1 MNPESRDRVP
11 LAARN
16 ETCPPPRRRWLGQ
29 HRTPGPWP
37 RIRDQS
43 TTHRPVLV
51 THPPTLTAIPT
62 AKDLATVADRCVRC
76 GLCLPHCP
84 TYRLARQEAES
95 PRGRIALIQAWAEGE
110 LNDTPALRQHLD
122 SCLECLACERACPTL
137 VPFASLMDSARAAHW
152 RHQPAWHRGLRQ
164 AWLALLASPGAA
176 AVLGAA
182 GQLYRGLGLA
192 RLVART
198 GLSRWPGIG
207 TLHRLAQQLE
217 ALPRIPPATAARETT
232 RGPIGL
238 FLGCIARTAQPGAIA
253 ASVQVLR
260 RLGYV
265 VVMPPGQTC
274 CGGMHRH
281 NGLPGSADDYL
292 DTNAKAFTDLPVV
305 GLASAC
311 IAELRAQPHLA
322 ATQELC
328 RLLADLDWPATVPL
342 RPLPGRIAIHVPCSH
357 RNRLR
362 DAQAARELLRRIPD
376 VELIDLPENDLCCG
390 AAGTYLLQ
398 QPSLSYALLRPKLAH
413 LAASGARLLVTTNT
427 GCALHLAAG
436 VREAGLAVE
445 VLHPV
450 EVIARQL
457 AGTEPAFDGEE
468 HALP

>member
-1 MNPESRDRVP
+1 MN
-11 LAARN
+11 
-16 ETCPPPRRRWLGQ
+16 
-29 HRTPGPWP
+29 
-37 RIRDQS
+37 
-43 TTHRPVLV
+43 
-51 THPPTLTAIPT
+51 AI
-62 AKDLATVADRCVRC
+62 ASASDLAKVADRCVRC

-110 LNDTPALRQHLD
+110 LQDSPALQRHLD
-122 SCLECLACERACPTL
+122 TCLECLACERACPTL
-137 VPFASLMDSARAAHW
+137 VPFASLMDGARAAHW
-152 RHQPAWHRGLRQ
+152 RHRPAWRRGLHQ
-164 AWLALLASPGAA
+164 GWLLLLASPGMAA
-176 AVLGAA
+176 LTGAA

-192 RLVART
+192 RLVAAT
-198 GLSRWPGIG
+198 GLSRWPAIG
-207 TLHRLAQQLE
+207 ALHRLAQHLE
-217 ALPRIPPATAARETT
+217 GPPRIPPARLPPEVS

-238 FLGCIARTAQPGAIA
+238 FLGCIARAAQPGAIE

-260 RLGYV
+260 RLGYEV
-265 VVMPPGQTC
+265 VIPPEQTC

-281 NGLPGSADDYL
+281 NGLPQAADRRL
-292 DTNAKAFTDLPVV
+292 QTNARAFADLPAV

-311 IAELRAQPHLA
+311 VAELRTQPQLA

-342 RPLPGRIAIHVPCSH
+342 MPLPRRIDLHVPCSQ

-362 DAQAARELLRRIPD
+362 DPDAARDLLRRIPG

-398 QPSLSYALLRPKLAH
+398 QPRLSQALLQPKLTH
-413 LAASGARLLVTTNT
+413 LAASGAKILVTTNT

-450 EVIARQL
+450 QVIARQL
-457 AGTEPAFDGEE
+457 AGMEQSPT
-468 HALP
+468 

>member
-1 MNPESRDRVP
+1 MKPARRHAGVVLASQAPGLAQDSPPVP
-11 LAARN
+11 D
-16 ETCPPPRRRWLGQ
+16 P
-29 HRTPGPWP
+29 
-37 RIRDQS
+37 QS
-43 TTHRPVLV
+43 PLV
-51 THPPTLTAIPT
+51 THPPALTAIPT
-62 AKDLATVADRCVRC
+62 ANDLAKIADRCVRC

-95 PRGRIALIQAWAEGE
+95 PRGRIALIQAWAEGV
-110 LNDTPALRQHLD
+110 LDNTPALQRHLD
-122 SCLECLACERACPTL
+122 TCLECLACERACPTL
-137 VPFASLMDSARAAHW
+137 VPFASLMDGARAEHW
-152 RHQPAWHRGLRQ
+152 RHQPAWRRGLRQ

-176 AVLGAA
+176 SVIGAA

-192 RLVART
+192 RLVAGT

-207 TLHRLAQQLE
+207 ALHRLAQQVE
-217 ALPRIPPATAARETT
+217 GLPRIPPVTTARVATDGRV
-232 RGPIGL
+232 GL
-238 FLGCIARTAQPGAIA
+238 FLGCIARAAQPGAIA
-253 ASVQVLR
+253 ASVQVLQ
-260 RLGYV
+260 RLGQE
-265 VVMPPGQTC
+265 VVMPPRQTC

-281 NGLPGSADDYL
+281 NGLPRVADDYL
-292 DTNAKAFTDLPVV
+292 EANAKAFTDLPVV

-311 IAELRAQPHLA
+311 VAELRAQPHLA
-322 ATQELC
+322 ATQEIC

-362 DAQAARELLRRIPD
+362 DAQAARDLLRRIPD

-398 QPSLSYALLRPKLAH
+398 QPKLSQALLRPKLAH
-413 LAASGARLLVTTNT
+413 LAASGARILVTTNT

-457 AGTEPAFDGEE
+457 EGWEHASDGEE
-468 HALP
+468 HSLA